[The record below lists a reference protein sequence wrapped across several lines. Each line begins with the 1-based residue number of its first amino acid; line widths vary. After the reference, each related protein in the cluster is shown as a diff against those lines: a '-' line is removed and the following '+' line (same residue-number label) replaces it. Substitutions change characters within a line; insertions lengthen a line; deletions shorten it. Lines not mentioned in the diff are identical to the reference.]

1 MMMCNHALII
11 TSPGNLSDFRQCS
24 DCSFLTFPFY
34 PICFD
39 HIQSKLSVDRRGKL
53 VTGMRLVDWMVGELD
68 VVTEA
73 EKLLFRVGNC
83 VGYQKR

>member
-39 HIQSKLSVDRRGKL
+39 HIQLGAVGCLTKFPVQF
-53 VTGMRLVDWMVGELD
+53 TGSRTILFSQFGL
-68 VVTEA
+68 TES
-73 EKLLFRVGNC
+73 LQCNPPNVIGN
-83 VGYQKR
+83 R